1 VAAPPPRPGHGL
13 LRCPVCRLHLTA
25 AAGALACSNRHS
37 FDLTRDGY
45 LNLLRNG
52 RYRPAKGGDS
62 REQLRRRAAF
72 LEAGHFDAVAS
83 LIASQ
88 VRNADAKPADKC
100 WRVLDAGCGTGYHL
114 ARVAYTLEAPVAG
127 LGLDISKYAAHH
139 AARRRPELAFAVA
152 DLWGVWPVQD
162 AVVDLV
168 INIFAPKNFAEAS
181 RVLRPGGRLVVAYP
195 GPNHLIELYPRF
207 GLIRQRPRRR
217 PDGTQ
222 CTPYRPVGNRHRDR
236 FLCGHIRRFGLAC
249 A

>member
-1 VAAPPPRPGHGL
+1 MAAPPPRPGHGL

-100 WRVLDAGCGTGYHL
+100 WRVLDAV
-114 ARVAYTLEAPVAG
+114 VAPDITSPVSHTH
-127 LGLDISKYAAHH
+127 SKRRWPVWGSTFPNMRRTTPH
-139 AARRRPELAFAVA
+139 AAGRSLLSPSPIY
-152 DLWGVWPVQD
+152 GVY
-162 AVVDLV
+162 
-168 INIFAPKNFAEAS
+168 
-181 RVLRPGGRLVVAYP
+181 GRCKTP
-195 GPNHLIELYPRF
+195 WSTSSSTF
-207 GLIRQRPRRR
+207 SRQRISPRRR
-217 PDGTQ
+217 GCSGQ
-222 CTPYRPVGNRHRDR
+222 GA
-236 FLCGHIRRFGLAC
+236 GWW
-249 A
+249 